1 MCVLQAVQVHQCC
14 AALVQTLAVAGGGV
28 TVTLSAY
35 NSMIAVQTTSPS
47 ADVSD
52 GEDKN

>member
-14 AALVQTLAVAGGGV
+14 AALVETITVTGGV
-28 TVTLSAY
+28 SVTISAY
-35 NSMIAVQTTSPS
+35 KPMIAVQTTSPP

>member
-14 AALVQTLAVAGGGV
+14 AALVETMPVTGGV
-28 TVTLSAY
+28 TVTLTAY
-35 NSMIAVQTTSPS
+35 KSMIAVQTTSPP